1 MLCLKLKPVDLQHTQ
16 TDNISTQSMQ
26 IIHSETR
33 RGSLEQKQEHYRPK
47 TRRRT
52 QRRTLYRAVY
62 KRSRK
67 IKVRRLYWGSDCSW
81 DQEGGISNKTKE
93 AKIGEINDKNS
104 ANCECVL
111 GLGQGL

>member
-1 MLCLKLKPVDLQHTQ
+1 MKPVGLQHTQ

-33 RGSLEQKQEHYRPK
+33 SRNRNITDQKPDAEHREEHFIGKFIKAAERLRWGGCIGGQIAHGS
-47 TRRRT
+47 RRVECLT
-52 QRRTLYRAVY
+52 
-62 KRSRK
+62 
-67 IKVRRLYWGSDCSW
+67 C
-81 DQEGGISNKTKE
+81 GISNKTKE
-93 AKIGEINDKNS
+93 AKIGERNDKNS